1 MSLLTKS
8 LGKTT
13 FVFDSV
19 MGFMWKLIQFEP
31 NFFFGGGGA
40 HTQKLFLQGIVYSI
54 AIINQ
59 LLLNTPIFFIKITE
73 TFLYLYLFVLWSDLE
88 SSRMCRNKI
97 LIPPFGACSSLP
109 PVRLPMSHQR
119 EARLIWV

>member
-1 MSLLTKS
+1 ME
-8 LGKTT
+8 
-13 FVFDSV
+13 
-19 MGFMWKLIQFEP
+19 LIQFEP
-31 NFFFGGGGA
+31 NFFFWGGGGGA

-59 LLLNTPIFFIKITE
+59 LLLNTLIFFIKITE

-88 SSRMCRNKI
+88 SSGMCWNKI
-97 LIPPFGACSSLP
+97 PIPPFGACSSLP
-109 PVRLPMSHQR
+109 PVGLPMSHQR